1 MKVSFTEDQNLLR
14 DSVVQVFRRADP
26 NQQAWPMFAEMG
38 WLGLALDVDLGGSG
52 QGVLEACI
60 VAEQMGQAGVVAPF
74 ATNAVAAPFILEQ
87 LGDEQQRQIL
97 EHVADGS
104 LRIAFARP
112 GAGPVGEVRAERSAA
127 GSFLLTGDISIPE
140 VPEAGYVVVQAFTQ
154 GSVGV
159 FLVRMDDL
167 QGVLTQFDG
176 IDGSTEATARLEGV
190 PAELLSASPD
200 VSSVM
205 EKAADRFNTVI
216 CAELVGLMD
225 DMVDRTRNYLKTR
238 VQFGQPLA
246 TRQVLRHR
254 VVDMAVAVEECRA
267 LTLRAA
273 LALDGLAD
281 FDAARAASGAVA
293 KVCAAAR
300 WVVEDAI
307 QLHGAMGF
315 TEELGIGARLKR
327 VIAAN
332 SLTGGHL
339 VHLKRHAALAG

>member
-1 MKVSFTEDQNLLR
+1 
-14 DSVVQVFRRADP
+14 
-26 NQQAWPMFAEMG
+26 MG

-60 VAEQMGQAGVVAPF
+60 VAEEMGRAGVIAPF
-74 ATNAVAAPFILEQ
+74 ATNAVAATYVLER
-87 LGDEQQRQIL
+87 LGDKEQRQIL
-97 EHVADGS
+97 AQVADGG
-104 LRIAFARP
+104 LCIAFAKP
-112 GAGPVGEVRAERSAA
+112 HAGSAGEVRAERSAV
-127 GSFLLTGDISIPE
+127 GSFLLTGDILIPE
-140 VPEAGYVVVQAFTQ
+140 LPEAGFVVVQAATQ

-167 QGVLTQFDG
+167 QGVLAQYAG
-176 IDGSTEATARLEGV
+176 IDGSTEGNARLEGV
-190 PAELLSASPD
+190 PAELLSVSPD
-200 VSSVM
+200 ASGVM
-205 EKAADRFNTVI
+205 ETAADRFNTVI

-281 FDAARAASGAVA
+281 FDAERAASGAVA
-293 KVCAAAR
+293 KVDAAAR

-315 TEELGIGARLKR
+315 TVELGIGDRLKR

-332 SLTGGHL
+332 SLTGGHH
-339 VHLKRHAALAG
+339 VHLKRHAALAD

>member
-1 MKVSFTEDQNLLR
+1 MELSFTEDQHLLH
-14 DSVVQVFRRADP
+14 DSAVQVFRRLDP
-26 NQQAWPMFAEMG
+26 KQQVWTTFAEMG

-52 QGVLEACI
+52 QGILEACI
-60 VAEQMGQAGVVAPF
+60 VAEQMGRAGIVAPF
-74 ATNAVAAPFILEQ
+74 ATNAVAASYVLER
-87 LGDEQQRQIL
+87 LGDDQQREIL
-97 EHVADGS
+97 AHVADGS
-104 LRIAFARP
+104 LRIAFASP
-112 GAGPVGEVRAERSAA
+112 SANPAGEVRAERSAD
-127 GSFLLTGDISIPE
+127 GSFLLTGDILIPD
-140 VPEAGYVVVQAFTQ
+140 VAEAGRVIVRAATQ

-159 FLVRMDDL
+159 FLVRIEDL
-167 QGVLTQFDG
+167 QSVLVQFAG
-176 IDGSTEATARLEGV
+176 IDGSTEGSVRLEGV
-190 PAELLSASPD
+190 PADLLSASPNA
-200 VSSVM
+200 SGVM

-246 TRQVLRHR
+246 TKQVLRHR
-254 VVDMAVAVEECRA
+254 VVDMAVAVEESRA

-281 FDAARAASGAVA
+281 FDPARAASGAVA

-315 TEELGIGARLKR
+315 TEELGIGGRLKR

-332 SLTGGHL
+332 SLTGGHF